1 MEEDSQIKI
10 FCTIFLI
17 LFWTPNVSFGLR
29 FIIKKPKILVFLTH
43 MFLGIMLQPEWDS
56 KMYSPVEVNL
66 LHLEEMKKKITKTK
80 PQSSEANYSEKQT

>member
-1 MEEDSQIKI
+1 
-10 FCTIFLI
+10 
-17 LFWTPNVSFGLR
+17 
-29 FIIKKPKILVFLTH
+29 

-66 LHLEEMKKKITKTK
+66 LHLEEMKKKTTKTK